1 MFLENLNTN
10 ISGVEN
16 KISDHT
22 KYITTQEFNNLTAEN
37 LKTIWL
43 LTNTPTLDILVL
55 KKQRHWFYS

>member
-22 KYITTQEFNNLTAEN
+22 KYITTQGFNNLTAEN

-55 KKQRHWFYS
+55 KKQRHWLYS

>member
-22 KYITTQEFNNLTAEN
+22 KYITTQEFNNLTTEN

-55 KKQRHWFYS
+55 KKQRHWLYS

>member
-55 KKQRHWFYS
+55 KKQRHWLYS

>member
-55 KKQRHWFYS
+55 KKQRH

>member
-37 LKTIWL
+37 VKTIWL

-55 KKQRHWFYS
+55 KKQRHWLYS